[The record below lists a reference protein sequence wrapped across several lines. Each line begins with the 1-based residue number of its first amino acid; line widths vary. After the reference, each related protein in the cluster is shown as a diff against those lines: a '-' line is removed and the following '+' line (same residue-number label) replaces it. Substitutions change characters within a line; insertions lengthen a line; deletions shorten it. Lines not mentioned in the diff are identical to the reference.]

1 MDEKYFIDFSKKI
14 FDLEVIMTIDALIES
29 RVNPDKIENYIQG
42 RIVSMKINPLT
53 GKGRWMSE
61 YSNDFS
67 NN

>member
-1 MDEKYFIDFSKKI
+1 MDEKYIVDLSKKI
-14 FDLEVIMTIDALIES
+14 FDDEVKMTLYTLVES
-29 RVNPDKIENYIQG
+29 DVNPDKIERYIQG
-42 RIVSMKINPLT
+42 RVVSMKINPST